1 MSASLPLP
9 NLRNRY
15 AHAMILS
22 GVGDA
27 LGYKNGDWEFCHSGE
42 AIFQDLQKLGGLENV
57 TVKKPGWVV
66 SDDTVMHLATG
77 EALIESSNQADREK
91 LFLSLA
97 KAYKE
102 CMHDMAGRAPGN
114 TCMMGT
120 HQLRPLVPHG
130 YQIPFN
136 PKGGG
141 CGAAM
146 RAMCIGLRYPR
157 PEQLHELIAVSVESG
172 RMTHHNPT
180 GFLGA
185 LAAALFTAYAVQEKP
200 PQSWGCGLLET
211 LPLALKYIESSSYC
225 VKENTETW
233 DYFKTQWEKYL
244 KLRSITDG
252 TSEPVFPNEYGF
264 KERDAFVKSVSF
276 SGWGG
281 SSGHDAP
288 MIAYDA
294 YMGAAG
300 DWTELCYRS
309 MFHAGDSD
317 STGVIAACW
326 FGVTYGINSVPE
338 KNHKQVEYRDR
349 LEKVGLQL
357 YDYAFPDEGKSETS
371 PKSDSS

>member
-1 MSASLPLP
+1 MTSSLPC
-9 NLRNRY
+9 LRDRY

-42 AIFQDLQKLGGLENV
+42 KIFKELQDLGGLKKI
-57 TVKKPGWVV
+57 TVKLPKWNV

-77 EALIESSNQADREK
+77 EALIKSSNQNDQQK
-91 LFLSLA
+91 LFLTLA
-97 KAYKE
+97 QAYKE
-102 CMHDMAGRAPGN
+102 CMRDMAGRAPGN
-114 TCMMGT
+114 TCKMGT
-120 HQLRPLVPHG
+120 SQLRPLVPNG
-130 YQIPFN
+130 YKIPFN
-136 PKGGG
+136 PRGGG

-157 PEQLHELIAVSVESG
+157 PEQLNELIAVSVESG

-180 GFLGA
+180 GFLGS
-185 LAAALFTAYAVQEKP
+185 LATALFTSYAVQEKP
-200 PQSWGCGLLET
+200 VRSWGRGLLDT
-211 LPLALKYIESSSYC
+211 LPLAFQYIESTGYC
-225 VKENTETW
+225 VKENQEAW

-244 KLRSITDG
+244 KTRSLEDG
-252 TSEPVFPNEYGF
+252 LSDPVFPQEYGF

-294 YMGAAG
+294 YLGAAG

-338 KNHKQVEYRDR
+338 KNHKHVEYRDR
-349 LEKVGLQL
+349 LEKVGVQL
-357 YDYAFPDEGKSETS
+357 YDCAFPVESTPEAKQ
-371 PKSDSS
+371 